1 MFHSLLS
8 KSEESKDV
16 KNQSGDGQ
24 SNIIAAVRVRPLSCE
39 ELHRED
45 REVLYSPIP
54 GTLQVNHGS
63 QDKLFTFDAVFK
75 PKCSQHEVFE
85 KCGVK
90 RLLDLVF
97 QGFSCTVFAFG
108 QTGSGKTYTLC
119 GPYSL
124 FHGGLKDHSFCGL
137 TQRSFEYILERT
149 QSTQEEFV
157 LSATFLEIYNEQ
169 VRDLLNPSGS
179 LNVRWNKEKGFYV
192 QNLTRVNFELLGTVM
207 DLLER
212 GMLNRQTSGHSLNE
226 HSSRS
231 HSIFTIH
238 VENKAQDNALGS
250 VGKQGKFCIVDLAGS
265 ERVKET
271 GSFGELLEEACSIN
285 RSLLTLGNCISA
297 LVDTRK
303 KERHI
308 PYRDSKLTK
317 LLADS
322 LGGSGLTLMIACVS
336 PAAACLQETLNV
348 LRYANRA
355 KTIKNRPIAKLDSK
369 QRQTAHYDYQIKV
382 LKAENQ
388 KLREKLQLLSVNSK
402 QSAGKN
408 TERESGEN
416 ESLNQSIKNS
426 PSIPNHS
433 LYGLLQE
440 FMLENCALRQ
450 EKSTLLRDNDTC
462 RQEIQRL
469 WNENKCLI
477 LKVEDMKRLVC
488 STTLDSGRQSR
499 KESSNCGWVKGL
511 HPPCCLLPSRHVTDL
526 TTSEY
531 CFHDSHLKNS
541 PDSSVSFLPQPPP
554 MTKQIMES
562 SSNHKKSCKHGKYD
576 GKCNDYVSISPISTP
591 ERSKQCPKW
600 FNFTSPHHQS
610 FTLRPEDKVEP
621 SAPPLSTIS
630 SFELDTIIFPPLT

>member
-1 MFHSLLS
+1 MARLSEQHRCTILLPVLINDRSLNRERPNPLPLLIHVCS
-8 KSEESKDV
+8 FD
-16 KNQSGDGQ
+16 QGGF
-24 SNIIAAVRVRPLSCE
+24 AVVRPLSCD

-45 REVLYSPIP
+45 REVLYSSSP

-63 QDKLFTFDAVFK
+63 HDKLFTFDAVFK

-137 TQRSFEYILERT
+137 TQRSFEYLLERT
-149 QSTQEEFV
+149 QSTQEEFM

-212 GMLNRQTSGHSLNE
+212 
-226 HSSRS
+226 
-231 HSIFTIH
+231 
-238 VENKAQDNALGS
+238 DNALGS
-250 VGKQGKFCIVDLAGS
+250 LGKEGKFCIVDLAGN

-336 PAAACLQETLNV
+336 PAAECLQETLNV

-355 KTIKNRPIAKLDSK
+355 KTIKNRPMAKLVVNAMSFSK
-369 QRQTAHYDYQIKV
+369 KLV
-382 LKAENQ
+382 LKYLAVYSF
-388 KLREKLQLLSVNSK
+388 RTLLYKRKIQTS
-402 QSAGKN
+402 
-408 TERESGEN
+408 TF
-416 ESLNQSIKNS
+416 LNNS
-426 PSIPNHS
+426 PYISEILGTPNKIF
-433 LYGLLQE
+433 L
-440 FMLENCALRQ
+440 
-450 EKSTLLRDNDTC
+450 
-462 RQEIQRL
+462 
-469 WNENKCLI
+469 
-477 LKVEDMKRLVC
+477 KRL
-488 STTLDSGRQSR
+488 T
-499 KESSNCGWVKGL
+499 EN
-511 HPPCCLLPSRHVTDL
+511 
-526 TTSEY
+526 
-531 CFHDSHLKNS
+531 N
-541 PDSSVSFLPQPPP
+541 
-554 MTKQIMES
+554 
-562 SSNHKKSCKHGKYD
+562 
-576 GKCNDYVSISPISTP
+576 
-591 ERSKQCPKW
+591 
-600 FNFTSPHHQS
+600 
-610 FTLRPEDKVEP
+610 
-621 SAPPLSTIS
+621 
-630 SFELDTIIFPPLT
+630 